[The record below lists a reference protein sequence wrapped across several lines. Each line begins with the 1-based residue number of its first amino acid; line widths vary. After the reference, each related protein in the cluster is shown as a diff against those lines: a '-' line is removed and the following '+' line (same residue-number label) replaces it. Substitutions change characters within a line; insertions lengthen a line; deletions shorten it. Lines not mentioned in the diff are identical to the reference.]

1 MREKRRS
8 DEGGREPIRL
18 LAFPPSLR
26 RFVASRLRPFFPYPP
41 PVPRNLAANLPSNI
55 ASIGRTI
62 RNIKRAREI
71 IAVLA
76 KLGFGEVVRDL
87 DLDRLVMR
95 GRRMVGLSRPD
106 ATVQRRPTAVRLR
119 EAMEEL
125 GPTFVKLAQVLS
137 TRPDLIPADWAEEF
151 GRLQSDVRAV
161 PPEEMKPHI
170 DAIVD
175 RMPGEA
181 AKGERFKTIDYS
193 AMAAGSIAQA
203 HKAVLNDGSEQ
214 GTEVVLKVL
223 RPGIESAIES
233 DLEIMG
239 TLAEFI
245 EERFADLGYS
255 PIDVVEQFRR
265 QVRRE
270 IDLELERRSMAR
282 MAKAFEQDPRVHFP
296 RAYPEHSTPEL
307 LCMERVE
314 GTLLTKF
321 KKDDFTDA
329 QRREIVAIGSDV
341 VFRQCFEVGFFH
353 ADPHPGNIFVLRGPV
368 SEGEVPEEE
377 QNAAAL
383 AKREA
388 TDIRLCFIDYG
399 MTGNIDPRTA
409 EILADLVQGTIAG
422 DLDRVLDVVI
432 ELTGVSP
439 MKAHDRAF
447 RADAWEFISRFQ
459 DASLADLRMGALLS
473 EFFAKIRKHNLRVP
487 ADIVYLIKAITTIEG
502 VGEKVCPTFDLVAH
516 VRPHVEGLLR
526 RRYGFRAARRR
537 VQGAVLGYAEL
548 AERAPREVAGLLHML
563 RSEELGVQLKHHGL
577 EQVTDELERASRNIS
592 YALVISA
599 LLVGGSIMMLAD
611 RAAASRGAADAP
623 EGLLFWAGVVAIAFA
638 GALAIIR
645 LLTGKRIT

>member
-1 MREKRRS
+1 M
-8 DEGGREPIRL
+8 
-18 LAFPPSLR
+18 
-26 RFVASRLRPFFPYPP
+26 
-41 PVPRNLAANLPSNI
+41 PRNLANSLPSNITSNI

-76 KLGFGEVVRDL
+76 KFGFGEAVRDL

-95 GRRMVGLSRPD
+95 GRRMVGLSKPD

-161 PPEEMKPHI
+161 PPEEMKPYI
-170 DAIVD
+170 DDIVD
-175 RMPGEA
+175 RMPGDA
-181 AKGERFKTIDYS
+181 GKVERFRSIEYE

-203 HKAVLNDGSEQ
+203 HRAVLDDGT
-214 GTEVVLKVL
+214 GVVLKVL
-223 RPGIESAIES
+223 RPGIERAIEA

-282 MAKAFEQDPRVHFP
+282 MAKAFDEDPRVHFP
-296 RAYPEHSTPEL
+296 KVYPEHSTPEL

-321 KKDDFTDA
+321 NKDNFSEA

-353 ADPHPGNIFVLRGPV
+353 ADPHPGNIFVLRG
-368 SEGEVPEEE
+368 EVPEEE
-377 QNAAAL
+377 QSTAAL

-548 AERAPREVAGLLHML
+548 AERAPREVAGLLHMM
-563 RSEELGVQLKHHGL
+563 RNEELGVQLKHHGL

-599 LLVGGSIMMLAD
+599 LLVGGAIMMLAD
-611 RAAASRGAADAP
+611 RAAASRGAAGAP
-623 EGLLFWAGVVAIAFA
+623 EGLLFWAGVAAIAFA

>member
-1 MREKRRS
+1 M
-8 DEGGREPIRL
+8 PT
-18 LAFPPSLR
+18 SL
-26 RFVASRLRPFFPYPP
+26 FTS
-41 PVPRNLAANLPSNI
+41 VPNNI
-55 ASIGRTI
+55 ANIGRTI

-76 KLGFGEVVRDL
+76 KFGFGEVVRDL
-87 DLDRLVMR
+87 DLDRVVMR
-95 GRRMVGLSRPD
+95 GRRMVGLSKPD
-106 ATVQRRPTAVRLR
+106 ARVQRTPTAVRLR

-161 PPEEMKPHI
+161 PPEEMRPYIKR
-170 DAIVD
+170 IVE

-181 AKGERFKTIDYS
+181 EKGERFQTIEYES
-193 AMAAGSIAQA
+193 MAAGSIAQA
-203 HKAVLNDGSEQ
+203 HKATLLD

-223 RPGIESAIES
+223 RPGIEAAIEA
-233 DLEIMG
+233 DLEIMT

-282 MAKAFEQDPRVHFP
+282 MAKAFTEDPRVHFP
-296 RAYPEHSTPEL
+296 KVYPEHSTPEL
-307 LCMERVE
+307 LCMELVE

-321 KKDDFTDA
+321 DKDDFTEA

-353 ADPHPGNIFVLRGPV
+353 ADPHPGNIFVLRG
-368 SEGEVPEEE
+368 EVAGDE
-377 QNAAAL
+377 QSAAAL
-383 AKREA
+383 AQREA

-409 EILADLVQGTIAG
+409 ELLADLVQGTIAG

-439 MKAHDRAF
+439 MRAEDRAF

-473 EFFAKIRKHNLRVP
+473 EFFAKIRKHQLRVP
-487 ADIVYLIKAITTIEG
+487 ADIVYLIKAVTTIEG
-502 VGEKVCPTFDLVAH
+502 VGEKICPSFDLVGH

-548 AERAPREVAGLLHML
+548 AERAPREIAGLLHML

-577 EQVTDELERASRNIS
+577 GQVTDELERASRNIS
-592 YALVISA
+592 YALVIAS

-623 EGLLFWAGVVAIAFA
+623 EGLLFWAGIVAIAFA
-638 GALAIIR
+638 GVLGIIR
-645 LLTGKRIT
+645 LLTGKRLGN